1 MASRNKQTPMIRTN
15 TTDALTTTAAI
26 LFVIALFTGNDSTGL
41 DWAIR
46 AVCIYP
52 FTHLAWRAY
61 RRTR

>member
-1 MASRNKQTPMIRTN
+1 MIRTN

-26 LFVIALFTGNDSTGL
+26 LAVIAIFTGPDSTAL

-61 RRTR
+61 RHQQHR

>member
-1 MASRNKQTPMIRTN
+1 MIRTN

-26 LFVIALFTGNDSTGL
+26 LAVIAIFTGSDSTAL
-41 DWAIR
+41 HWAIR